1 MAEARRLKADDDEPL
16 VIASEIMHREWF
28 QWLLAQARLHE
39 PPHRKSPGY
48 EGPPSTKKFADYLEE
63 MVAEGRPRGMTRDE
77 AVWYLG
83 HNLKRWNRSEA
94 VEAAAKLFTARMVK
108 IYEAECAARGIMP
121 GHVES
126 VPGKGW
132 VVTGQSSPHAVEVAD
147 SAKAVH

>member
-1 MAEARRLKADDDEPL
+1 
-16 VIASEIMHREWF
+16 
-28 QWLLAQARLHE
+28 
-39 PPHRKSPGY
+39 
-48 EGPPSTKKFADYLEE
+48 
-63 MVAEGRPRGMTRDE
+63 MTRDE

-94 VEAAAKLFTARMVK
+94 VEAAARVFTARMVR

-132 VVTGQSSPHAVEVAD
+132 VVTGQSSPHADEVAD
-147 SAKAVH
+147 WAKAVH

>member
-1 MAEARRLKADDDEPL
+1 MK
-16 VIASEIMHREWF
+16 
-28 QWLLAQARLHE
+28 
-39 PPHRKSPGY
+39 
-48 EGPPSTKKFADYLEE
+48 PS
-63 MVAEGRPRGMTRDE
+63 GIWGM
-77 AVWYLG
+77 
-83 HNLKRWNRSEA
+83 NLKRWNRSEA